1 MEVIGSNPIAPTKFP
16 DQLTSKRS
24 LATSRFACRAE
35 APARRLR
42 FECYS
47 ARQLAVAPALIL
59 AVLSGIG
66 HSSTIP
72 FNVARPKKTKVFVS
86 YSRHDEALVK
96 PLAGLLG
103 VAADDAVF
111 LDVASLK
118 PGDLW
123 DEKIIGAVKEA
134 SVFVLCWCCQCEHS
148 TFIAKEISAA
158 LLEKKKKLVPVLFCS
173 TPLPPA
179 MADRQWI
186 DLRGQIVHDCL
197 SPQTQDKEVP
207 RDPSDKKIARVRPP
221 AQWDAEKIPASPP
234 PPPPQRLRMDQTP
247 PPAPAMSRPSGI
259 PAAYKSRTSRV
270 LYTLLVILLAA
281 GLGIYVFFTH
291 AAKPES
297 PIHPVQTSY
306 LPLIILAMVALV
318 FLSCV
323 AFLLKKAL
331 RFIRERHE
339 RKQAEEIAATAS
351 SYFENLG
358 KT

>member
-1 MEVIGSNPIAPTKFP
+1 
-16 DQLTSKRS
+16 
-24 LATSRFACRAE
+24 
-35 APARRLR
+35 
-42 FECYS
+42 
-47 ARQLAVAPALIL
+47 
-59 AVLSGIG
+59 
-66 HSSTIP
+66 
-72 FNVARPKKTKVFVS
+72 VARPRKTKVFVS

-158 LLEKKKKLVPVLFCS
+158 LLEKKKRLVPVLFCS

-197 SPQTQDKEVP
+197 SPHTDEKTVP
-207 RDPSDKKIARVRPP
+207 RDPSDKWIARVRTP
-221 AQWDAEKIPASPP
+221 AQWDAPAGSPP
-234 PPPPQRLRMDQTP
+234 PRMP
-247 PPAPAMSRPSGI
+247 PPAPAMSRPRGI
-259 PAAYKSRTSRV
+259 PRALQSRPSWI

-281 GLGIYVFFTH
+281 GLGTFVYYFGAAPSEPPQHSAH
-291 AAKPES
+291 A
-297 PIHPVQTSY
+297 SY
-306 LPLIILAMVALV
+306 LPRIILAVVVLV
-318 FLSCV
+318 FLSCSV
-323 AFLLKKAL
+323 FLLKKAL
-331 RFIRERHE
+331 RFIRERRE
-339 RKQAEEIAATAS
+339 RRQAEQIAATAS
-351 SYFENLG
+351 SYFKNLG
-358 KT
+358 KN

>member
-1 MEVIGSNPIAPTKFP
+1 M
-16 DQLTSKRS
+16 
-24 LATSRFACRAE
+24 
-35 APARRLR
+35 
-42 FECYS
+42 
-47 ARQLAVAPALIL
+47 
-59 AVLSGIG
+59 
-66 HSSTIP
+66 
-72 FNVARPKKTKVFVS
+72 
-86 YSRHDEALVK
+86 K

-158 LLEKKKKLVPVLFCS
+158 LLEKKKRLVPVLFCS

-197 SPQTQDKEVP
+197 SPHTQEKNVP
-207 RDPSDKKIARVRPP
+207 GDPSDKKIARVRPP
-221 AQWDAEKIPASPP
+221 AQWDSVESPP
-234 PPPPQRLRMDQTP
+234 PHESARMEEMP
-247 PPAPAMSRPSGI
+247 RPAPAMSRPGGI
-259 PAAYKSRTSRV
+259 PGAVRSRASWFAYAA
-270 LYTLLVILLAA
+270 LVIVLAA
-281 GLGIYVFFTH
+281 VLGIYFFSRG
-291 AAKPES
+291 APKPES
-297 PIHPVQTSY
+297 PVQPVQTSY

>member
-1 MEVIGSNPIAPTKFP
+1 
-16 DQLTSKRS
+16 
-24 LATSRFACRAE
+24 
-35 APARRLR
+35 
-42 FECYS
+42 
-47 ARQLAVAPALIL
+47 LIL

-72 FNVARPKKTKVFVS
+72 FNVASPKKTKVFVS

-197 SPQTQDKEVP
+197 SPHTQEKRVP
-207 RDPSDKKIARVRPP
+207 RDPSDKWIARVRPP
-221 AQWDAEKIPASPP
+221 AQWDSEESPTP
-234 PPPPQRLRMDQTP
+234 HEFARMDEMP
-247 PPAPAMSRPSGI
+247 PPAPAMSRPAGI
-259 PAAYKSRTSRV
+259 PPVPKRRPLWLA
-270 LYTLLVILLAA
+270 YTLLVILLAA
-281 GLGIYVFFTH
+281 GLGTFIYHFGVATSARPQHPAQAAH
-291 AAKPES
+291 A
-297 PIHPVQTSY
+297 SY
-306 LPLIILAMVALV
+306 LPLIILAIVALV
-318 FLSCV
+318 LLASAV
-323 AFLLKKAL
+323 FLLKKAF
-331 RFIRERHE
+331 RFIRERQE
-339 RKQAEEIAATAS
+339 RTQAEQIAATAS

-358 KT
+358 KN